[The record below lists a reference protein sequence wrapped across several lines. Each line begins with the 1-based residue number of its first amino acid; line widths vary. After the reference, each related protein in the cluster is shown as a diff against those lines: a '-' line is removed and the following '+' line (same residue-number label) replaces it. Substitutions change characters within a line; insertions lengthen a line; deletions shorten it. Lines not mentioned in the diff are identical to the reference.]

1 MKGILKGFGVC
12 ILLAILVGAFS
23 LSAMAQAPK
32 SRNFKINALIN
43 MNNET
48 YKPDDGKLKLN
59 GYNILGGVGFFIND
73 MFEVGPEISVGQSKT
88 DFGDGDELTFSQWAL
103 GVKANA
109 HFNTDTQVIPYV
121 GLNLAFASRKL
132 EIFGDSTD
140 DTAPLYGLQAGL
152 DYFITEKVSVNPE
165 LRYTMG
171 KFSFDG
177 DDTDY
182 SNLSFMVGFAVH
194 L

>member
-1 MKGILKGFGVC
+1 MKGILKGFGVG
-12 ILLAILVGAFS
+12 ILSAILVGAFS

-32 SRNFKINALIN
+32 SRNYKINALIN

-48 YKPDDGKLKLN
+48 YDFDGGKLKLN
-59 GYNILGGVGFFIND
+59 GYNILGGIGFFIND
-73 MFEVGPEISVGQSKT
+73 MFEVGPEISIGESKIE
-88 DFGDGDELTFSQWAL
+88 GGGDETTFSQWSL

-121 GLNLAFASRKL
+121 GLNLAFANRKL
-132 EIFGDSTD
+132 DEDD

-165 LRYTMG
+165 LHYTMG

-177 DDTDY
+177 NDADY
-182 SNLSFMVGFAVH
+182 SNLSFMLGFAVH